1 MKCRVAGMGGIGLAM
16 AVAALFPLAAC
27 SRGEIARADAFDCT
41 AASGA
46 PDVPLLLFGEMH
58 GSQESPALI
67 RGLACDIS
75 ATQDVAVGLELPSR
89 DQPLLD
95 AFMASGGTEN
105 DVRQLIA
112 SDFWQKGR
120 DGRSSAAMLKLIED
134 MRALKQ
140 AGRPVAL
147 FAFDDQPGTE
157 LERNVAIA
165 NGVRRFREAHP
176 DTRII
181 ALMGNIHAMQES
193 MQAGE
198 EMLTPSGKLLADLH
212 PVSTLV
218 SHPAGT
224 IWACMPTC
232 GIHALPASRG
242 ETVPGFH
249 DGAALGGYSHTYG
262 LPSFTASP
270 PAVEQKKPAP

>member
-1 MKCRVAGMGGIGLAM
+1 MPPTNAGKAGLLPAI
-16 AVAALFPLAAC
+16 ALAALCLVSAC
-27 SRGEIARADAFDCT
+27 GRREAARAAAADCPAIAGVPDA
-41 AASGA
+41 
-46 PDVPLLLFGEMH
+46 PLLLFGEMH
-58 GSQESPALI
+58 GSKEAPALI
-67 RGLACDIS
+67 SRLACAIS
-75 ATQDVAVGLELPSR
+75 ATQEVAVGLEMPSR

-95 AFMASGGTEN
+95 AFMASGGTGN

-134 MRALKQ
+134 VRALKQ

-181 ALMGNIHAMQES
+181 ALMGNIHAMQEA
-193 MQAGE
+193 MWAGE
-198 EMLTPSGKLLADLH
+198 EMLTPSGKLLADLQ

-218 SHPAGT
+218 SYPAGT
-224 IWACMPTC
+224 VWACMPTC
-232 GIHALPASRG
+232 GIHALPAPRG
-242 ETVPGFH
+242 ETAPGFH
-249 DGAALGGYSHTYG
+249 DGAAPGGYSRIFG
-262 LPSFTASP
+262 LPSLTASP
-270 PAVEQKKPAP
+270 PAVEQKKPVP